1 MNPAL
6 KPCPFC
12 GAGNPMVVGEVTY
25 AVQCAK
31 CHAKTKRT
39 SSHEEAAGFG
49 IAKLAPFVFWL
60 VCTGE
65 RVLAERRMRGGCCL
79 LLNCF
84 VFLSNPML

>member
-65 RVLAERRMRGGCCL
+65 RVLAERRMRGL
-79 LLNCF
+79 LPVTELFCF
-84 VFLSNPML
+84 LK